1 MVSGCSFS
9 KNELVEEVKQLEEK
23 NKELSEE
30 NNSHKSVEKLFNFY
44 NKLSTETAHAFV
56 LIESKHTYTLD
67 ATYADGVVIG
77 GSGYYYYIL
86 ADYNQLWVSQNI
98 RYRIMNANAEVYNAE
113 LVSYNGKV
121 YDEETGLV
129 LLRARITTS
138 IKNMSS
144 IGMGDVSDIVATV
157 SNTEQLNKIQLITSD
172 SLDEYFYNYDN
183 EEYSIYRISGDIKGP
198 LVNMDNKLCGIY
210 LSNLSGYASAE
221 LIKKVAY
228 ATYSL
233 IL

>member
-1 MVSGCSFS
+1 MFIVSGCSFS

-157 SNTEQLNKIQLITSD
+157 SNIEQLNKIHL
-172 SLDEYFYNYDN
+172 
-183 EEYSIYRISGDIKGP
+183 
-198 LVNMDNKLCGIY
+198 
-210 LSNLSGYASAE
+210 
-221 LIKKVAY
+221 
-228 ATYSL
+228 
-233 IL
+233 